1 VQWQTTPTV
10 ALRAG
15 YGLNDNP
22 IPSSEVLFNILA
34 PGVQEQHYTA
44 GLTWQQSPTSA
55 FNFGA
60 MYSPTNSVA
69 GVNPGDPAQ
78 TIKIEMYQWELT
90 AGWTWTF

>member
-1 VQWQTTPTV
+1 
-10 ALRAG
+10 
-15 YGLNDNP
+15 
-22 IPSSEVLFNILA
+22 
-34 PGVQEQHYTA
+34 
-44 GLTWQQSPTSA
+44 
-55 FNFGA
+55 